1 MAQGTCAILS
11 MHRSLTAPH
20 FEALKP
26 KYSGPY
32 FKDKPKFGCILLNC
46 EDIEITMNQRST
58 IDLEHGWDFMQRG
71 ITKLKN
77 ILEGLPEPQ
86 FSSEDY
92 MMLYTTIYNMCTQ
105 KPPHDYSQQLYDKY
119 REAFEEYITTMVLP
133 SLREKHDEF
142 MLRELVKRWSNHKV
156 MVRWLS
162 RFFHYLDRYFIAR
175 RSLPGLNEVGLT
187 CFRDQV
193 YQELNGKVRDAVISL
208 IDQEREGEQIDRALL
223 KNVLDIFVEIGMG
236 LMDYYENDF
245 EAAMLKD
252 TAAYYSRK
260 ASNWILE
267 DSCPDYML
275 KVSILLMQPLNS
287 AILTLFLLLS
297 VLFLAEEC
305 LKREKDRVSHYL
317 HSSSETKL
325 LEKVQ
330 HELLSVYATQLLE
343 KEHSGCHALLR
354 DDKVEDLSRMYR
366 LFSKIPRGL
375 DPVANIFKQHVT
387 AEGTAL
393 VKQAEDAASNKK
405 AEKRDV
411 VGLQEQVFVRK
422 VIELHDKY
430 LAYVNNCFQNHTLFH
445 KALKEA
451 FELFCNKGVAGS
463 SSAELLATFCDNILK
478 KGGSE
483 KLSDEAIEETLEKE
497 KADNR
502 SHLQVVK
509 LLAYISDKDLF
520 AEFYRKKLARRLLF
534 DKSANDEHERSILT
548 KLKQQCGGQFTS
560 KMEGMVT
567 DLTLARENQAS
578 FEEYLSNNPIA
589 NPGIDL
595 TVTVLTTGF
604 WPSYKSFDLNLP
616 AEMVRCVE
624 VFKEFYQTK
633 TKHRK
638 LTWIYSL
645 GTCNINGKFEPK
657 TIELVVTT
665 YQASALLL
673 FNASDRLSYQEIM
686 TQLNLSDDDVVRL
699 LHSLS
704 CAKYKILNKEPSTKT
719 VSPTD
724 VFEFNSKFTD
734 KMRRIKIPLPPV
746 DEKKKVIE
754 DVDKDRRY
762 AIDASIVRIMKSRK
776 VLGYQQLVMECVEQ
790 LGRMFKPDVKAI
802 KKRIEDLITRDYLE
816 RDKDNPNLFKY
827 LA

>member
-1 MAQGTCAILS
+1 MA
-11 MHRSLTAPH
+11 MHER
-20 FEALKP
+20 K
-26 KYSGPY
+26 
-32 FKDKPKFGCILLNC
+32 
-46 EDIEITMNQRST
+46 T
-58 IDLEHGWDFMQRG
+58 IDLEQGWEFMQKG

-119 REAFEEYITTMVLP
+119 RESFEEYITATVLP

-142 MLRELVKRWSNHKV
+142 MLRELVKRWTNHKV

-175 RSLPGLNEVGLT
+175 RSLLSLNEVGLT
-187 CFRDQV
+187 CFRDLV
-193 YQELNGKVRDAVISL
+193 YHEINGKVRDAVISL

-223 KNVLDIFVEIGMG
+223 KNVLDIFVEIGLGSMEC
-236 LMDYYENDF
+236 YENDF
-245 EAAMLKD
+245 EAAMLND

-275 KVSILLMQPLNS
+275 K
-287 AILTLFLLLS
+287 
-297 VLFLAEEC
+297 AEEC
-305 LKREKDRVSHYL
+305 LKREKDRVAHYL
-317 HSSSETKL
+317 HSSSELKL
-325 LEKVQ
+325 LEKAQ
-330 HELLSVYATQLLE
+330 HNLLSVYASQLLD

-354 DDKVEDLSRMYR
+354 DDKVDDLSRMYR
-366 LFSKIPRGL
+366 LFSRITRGL
-375 DPVANIFKQHVT
+375 DPVSQIFKSHVT
-387 AEGTAL
+387 NEGTAL

-405 AEKRDV
+405 AEKKDV
-411 VGLQEQVFVRK
+411 VGFQEQVFVRK

-430 LAYVNNCFQNHTLFH
+430 MAYVTDCFQSHSLFH

-451 FELFCNKGVAGS
+451 FEIFCNKGVAGS

-483 KLSDEAIEETLEKE
+483 KLCDEAIEETLEK
-497 KADNR
+497 
-502 SHLQVVK
+502 VVK
-509 LLAYISDKDLF
+509 LLAYIGDKDLF

-534 DKSANDEHERSILT
+534 DKSANDDHERSILT

-567 DLTLARENQAS
+567 DLTLARENQS
-578 FEEYLSNNPIA
+578 GFEEYLDQNPQA

-616 AEMVRCVE
+616 DEMVKCVG

-645 GTCNINGKFEPK
+645 GTCNVNGKFESKP
-657 TIELVVTT
+657 IELIVTT
-665 YQASALLL
+665 YQAAALLL
-673 FNASDRLSYQEIM
+673 FNSADKLSYSEIM
-686 TQLNLSDDDVVRL
+686 TQLNLLDDDVIRL

-704 CAKYKILNKEPSTKT
+704 CAKYKILNKEPNNKT
-719 VSPTD
+719 ITPND
-724 VFEFNSKFTD
+724 YFEFNSKFTD

-776 VLGYQQLVMECVEQ
+776 VLPHQQLVMECVEQ
-790 LGRMFKPDVKAI
+790 LGRMFKPDFKVI

-816 RDKDNPNLFKY
+816 RDKDNPNVFRY